1 MTDLKDQKREITH
14 KHFRRIKGELTD
26 QRDFIEE
33 IIRQEILKTS
43 KAFLYHGAT
52 YISDVVFQPH
62 QAFSIR
68 IPLWAVLDATR
79 RGRVRHY
86 PALLPQIH
94 LSSSSLCFSTRSCVG
109 GRKRWEACR
118 LSARHDATRCTEG
131 INTSKRNR
139 AVREG

>member
-52 YISDVVFQPH
+52 DISDVVFDDDDDDLMV
-62 QAFSIR
+62 I
-68 IPLWAVLDATR
+68 
-79 RGRVRHY
+79 
-86 PALLPQIH
+86 
-94 LSSSSLCFSTRSCVG
+94 
-109 GRKRWEACR
+109 KE
-118 LSARHDATRCTEG
+118 
-131 INTSKRNR
+131 
-139 AVREG
+139 

>member
-52 YISDVVFQPH
+52 DISDVVLF
-62 QAFSIR
+62 
-68 IPLWAVLDATR
+68 L
-79 RGRVRHY
+79 
-86 PALLPQIH
+86 
-94 LSSSSLCFSTRSCVG
+94 
-109 GRKRWEACR
+109 
-118 LSARHDATRCTEG
+118 
-131 INTSKRNR
+131 
-139 AVREG
+139 